1 MWYTNSDK
9 KYLRR
14 QLSLLNKMIPKWITM
29 NSQVYWQVLIS
40 LLTFYKST
48 NSLCRSKDETN
59 LRANEFIYKIKSW
72 GTRKF
77 YKSILVLLTTNV
89 AEEGTSCKLKIYWHF
104 KPHLGQSIEKEN
116 SESWKVK
123 FYLAFLLNKRKF
135 NAKSIDKGDNTLDL
149 CATKQWA
156 LKYSGILLDKMDYF
170 IVVSAQ

>member
-1 MWYTNSDK
+1 MSLHNVGQFNISIFFSAPPWLKLPKDMIDMREREMEIWAKYYSLLLYCNMWYTNSDK

-48 NSLCRSKDETN
+48 NSLWRSKDETN
-59 LRANEFIYKIKSW
+59 LYANEFIYKIKSW

-104 KPHLGQSIEKEN
+104 KPHLGQSFEKEN
-116 SESWKVK
+116 SES
-123 FYLAFLLNKRKF
+123 
-135 NAKSIDKGDNTLDL
+135 
-149 CATKQWA
+149 
-156 LKYSGILLDKMDYF
+156 
-170 IVVSAQ
+170 